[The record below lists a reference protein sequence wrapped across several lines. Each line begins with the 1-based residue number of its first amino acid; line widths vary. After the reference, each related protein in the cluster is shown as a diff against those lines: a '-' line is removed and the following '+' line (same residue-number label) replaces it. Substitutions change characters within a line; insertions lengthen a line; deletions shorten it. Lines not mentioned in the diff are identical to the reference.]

1 MQTATSAVHSLCLD
15 TEQSRNINNKRIKI
29 QMPTKNNINCFMN
42 TFKNLLQLRFQKYT
56 TTDKLVNGVH
66 IVITFAPTEFSIGEC
81 YERLPEITEII
92 YEASGSFRTKP
103 SITTAAPNTDA
114 FEYAAIARHP
124 IVVYCIG
131 GNKHTDK
138 VHLHMWIYGV
148 HNMEL
153 DTFKWIDA
161 IDRSLRSLKVICSTG
176 VPIFYEPA
184 KDGVDQLYR
193 QNWNYTALVNYIT
206 KRSHPSLMNYFDQK
220 NNKNFLYAYA

>member
-1 MQTATSAVHSLCLD
+1 MQTAANAVHSLYLD
-15 TEQSRNINNKRIKI
+15 IEQTSNINNERMLDPDIYKN
-29 QMPTKNNINCFMN
+29 QMNYLMN
-42 TFKNLLQLRFQKYT
+42 TFKSLLQSRFKKYT

-81 YERLPEITEII
+81 YEKLPEITEII
-92 YEASGSFRTKP
+92 YEASGSLRTKP

-131 GNKHTDK
+131 GNKHNDK
-138 VHLHMWIYGV
+138 VHLHMWIYGI

-193 QNWNYTALVNYIT
+193 QNWNYSALVNYIT